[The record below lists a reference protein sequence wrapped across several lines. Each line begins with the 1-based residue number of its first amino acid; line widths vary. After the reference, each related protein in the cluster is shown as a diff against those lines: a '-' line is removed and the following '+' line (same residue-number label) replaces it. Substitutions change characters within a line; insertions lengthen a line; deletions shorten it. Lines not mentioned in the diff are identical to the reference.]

1 MHIILGFSELDKKRD
16 TSMRNILTDCRG
28 TLQHVFDIVCLIDGN
43 ALCVFRESFNQ
54 TRLEDVPR

>member
-1 MHIILGFSELDKKRD
+1 MHIMLGFSELDKKRD
-16 TSMRNILTDCRG
+16 TRMRNILTDCRG
-28 TLQHVFDIVCLIDGN
+28 TLHHVFDIVCLIGGY